1 LGLSEIIALIPG
13 STLFAK
19 GLFAIAIVTVIG
31 LLCATLFAIVY
42 HRIIYPMILAP
53 RYDRAYTPRCSVIL
67 PCKGLPYNFENN
79 IRSFLELDYPSY
91 EVLYC
96 VESESDPAVAVIKKV
111 AADDP
116 RARLVV
122 AGLTSNCGQKNHNML
137 AAVKVANAPEVFV
150 FADSD
155 IKPRADWMR
164 ALVLPLS
171 DPKIAVAS
179 GFRWLYH
186 EERKLGGI
194 ANAYQNSILYILFT
208 AASFFQDIGL
218 WGGSMAMRVKD
229 FVDLRVGECWA
240 ETVVDDMSLSEIVM
254 KSKSKSVMVSSC
266 ITPTED
272 TIDSFGK
279 SVAWYKRQVL
289 YLKAHQKMQWYA
301 TIPGV
306 TLFLAMYAWLPI
318 SVVYAALNG
327 FSLSAFIAIG
337 GLAPIALMAGTAS
350 TGLLYPLLGKHPN
363 LLMFILCQPLSMFT
377 VLWGAF
383 LTLFTNRIKWS
394 GFIYHLDFFSGKVT
408 RVERP

>member
-1 LGLSEIIALIPG
+1 MTLSAIHAIIPG
-13 STLFAK
+13 DSILAEFLLVASVLT
-19 GLFAIAIVTVIG
+19 IIG
-31 LLCATLFAIVY
+31 LCAATIFAIVY
-42 HRIIYPMILAP
+42 HRFIYPKILSP
-53 RYDRAYTPRCSVIL
+53 KYDANYAPRCSIIL

-96 VESESDPAVAVIKKV
+96 VESDTDPAVAVIKKV
-111 AADDP
+111 ASDDP

-122 AGLTSNCGQKNHNML
+122 AGITTNCGQKNHNML
-137 AAVKVANAPEVFV
+137 AAVKVANNPEVFV

-155 IKPRADWMR
+155 IKPRANWMR
-164 ALVLPLS
+164 ELVRPLS

-186 EERKLGGI
+186 EEKKIGGI

-218 WGGSMAMRVKD
+218 WGGSMAVRVKD
-229 FVDLRVGECWA
+229 FVDLKVGEIWGS
-240 ETVVDDMSLSEIVM
+240 TVVDDMSLSEIVM

-272 TIDSFGK
+272 TIDSFRK
-279 SVAWYKRQVL
+279 SIAWYKRQVL

-306 TLFLAMYAWLPI
+306 SLFLFIYAWLPI
-318 SVVYAALNG
+318 SLVASLVDG
-327 FSLSAFIAIG
+327 FSLETFIAAG
-337 GLAPIALMAGTAS
+337 GLAPVVLMVGTALV
-350 TGLLYPLLGKHPN
+350 GLLYPLLGKHPN
-363 LLMFILCQPLSMFT
+363 LFWFLLFQPISMFT